1 MSTIT
6 KDVVL
11 GQKMILV
18 RDYYKEPESVFVI
31 KVNKT
36 TFLVDKYNELL
47 FYLKPCWKGMSDDQ
61 SVQYELRNRVSR
73 RQCCR
78 LFHYTEEK
86 YDELKKEHDDYLD
99 EQEEKKQQKDK
110 ERQERLQKQQ
120 EQIIILK
127 DVFGYYPTMDEIR
140 ANRISGIQWMQM
152 GNKGSI
158 AIVTLPKECINQ
170 KWNPVEWKVL
180 VIKMVEGKQ
189 WDYDSSH
196 EKLAIE
202 TSVTY
207 TTDRSGSFPSCSSN
221 FYATEEEALWESI
234 RYGVHE
240 DR

>member
-18 RDYYKEPESVFVI
+18 RDWFKKPEVTFVS

-36 TFLVDKYNELL
+36 TFLVEGYTGL
-47 FYLKPCWKGMSDDQ
+47 FYLEPYYPGL
-61 SVQYELRNRVSR
+61 YELRNRVSR

-78 LFHYTEEK
+78 LFHFTQEK
-86 YDELKKEHDDYLD
+86 WDELKRDHDVHIKQ
-99 EQEEKKQQKDK
+99 QEEKKQQKDK

-120 EQIIILK
+120 EQIAILK
-127 DVFGYYPTMDEIR
+127 DVFGYYPGNSYGPPTMEEVKKNQIP
-140 ANRISGIQWMQM
+140 GIQWMQM
-152 GNKGSI
+152 NDKGSM
-158 AIVTLPKECINQ
+158 AIVTIPKSHINQ

-180 VIKMVEGKQ
+180 VIKMVEGKK
-189 WDYDSSH
+189 WDYDSSV
-196 EKLAIE
+196 EKLVIE